1 MHPPIPKSYMVFRN
15 PQDIYFMVWEVPK
28 SEKWPIY
35 VFFFI
40 FCKGGISENLNLYW
54 KIGENDFLSITRQ
67 KCIIGQ
73 NELGSSN
80 KWI

>member
-1 MHPPIPKSYMVFRN
+1 
-15 PQDIYFMVWEVPK
+15 MVWDVPK
-28 SEKWPIY
+28 SEKRDLN
-35 VFFFI
+35 VFFKL
-40 FCKGGISENLNLYW
+40 CKGGISENPNLYW

-73 NELGSSN
+73 NELGGSN